1 MISEE
6 PLDAVLYRPLA
17 RGVAAVALPLGMTAN
32 HVTLLASIVGIFAGV
47 AAGFGARP
55 WPWIAAGALA
65 AFMVL
70 DCADGEVAR
79 RRGGGSRLGQV
90 LDGISD
96 YLVSISAHV
105 GFLVLAWNTPAFAEV
120 PRWALFAVVLASG
133 ISKAVHSA
141 LFDAAKT
148 KFRRGMGKS
157 SQGLESEQ
165 SLREE
170 LARAVSWRDKL
181 ILRLYIPYTAAQR
194 RATAAD
200 EAPPSQAEFLGW
212 TMLGPTLR
220 LTAIM
225 IPVALYPIEPRALLA
240 YPAFGLVAANAW
252 LAVMMVWRR
261 SATLRPATP

>member
-1 MISEE
+1 MIFEE

-17 RGVAAVALPLGMTAN
+17 RGVAAIALPLGMTAN
-32 HVTLLASIVGIFAGV
+32 HVTLMASLVGIFAGV
-47 AAGFGARP
+47 AAGIGARP
-55 WPWIAAGALA
+55 WPWISAGALA

-96 YLVSISAHV
+96 YLVSISAHI
-105 GFLVLAWNTPAFAEV
+105 GFLVLAWRSPAFAEV

-157 SQGLESEQ
+157 SQGLESEA

-170 LARAVSWRDKL
+170 LAQAKTWRDRL
-181 ILRLYIPYTAAQR
+181 ILRVYIPYTAAQR

-212 TMLGPTLR
+212 TMLGPTMR
-220 LTAIM
+220 LTALM
-225 IPVALYPIEPRALLA
+225 VAVALYLVESKALVI
-240 YPAFGLVAANAW
+240 YPAFGIVAMNAW
-252 LAVMMVWRR
+252 LAVMLVWRR